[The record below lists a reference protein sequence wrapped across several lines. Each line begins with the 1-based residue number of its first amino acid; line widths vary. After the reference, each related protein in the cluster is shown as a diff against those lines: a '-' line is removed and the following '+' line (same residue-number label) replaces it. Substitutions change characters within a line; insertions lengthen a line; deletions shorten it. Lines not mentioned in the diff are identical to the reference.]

1 MPINRGWGVD
11 ASAFGISVRLSPP
24 RRSGLRLDDLSV
36 RAQPGAADPTELGV
50 IRTDISAPCP
60 HIIGAMED
68 LVVALDLGG
77 TFVFALSGALVGVRH
92 RLDLF
97 GVLVLAFAAATAGG
111 IARDLI
117 IGAVPPPAI
126 ADPRYVLVPAV
137 AGVLTFVWHPVVAR
151 LRTSILVMDGA
162 GLALFAVSGAF
173 KALEFGLG
181 PVAAVLLGGL
191 TGIGG
196 GMVRDVLVS
205 EVPIVLRADL
215 YAVAALAGA
224 SVVVL
229 GDLAGAPAGAM
240 AVGGALTCFGL
251 RMIGVRRGWR
261 LPMPRDR
268 GADSA
273 DE

>member
-1 MPINRGWGVD
+1 
-11 ASAFGISVRLSPP
+11 
-24 RRSGLRLDDLSV
+24 
-36 RAQPGAADPTELGV
+36 
-50 IRTDISAPCP
+50 
-60 HIIGAMED
+60 METL
-68 LVVALDLGG
+68 LVTLDLAG

-126 ADPRYVLVPAV
+126 ADPRYFMVPV
-137 AGVLTFVWHPVVAR
+137 IAGVLTFVWHPLVSR
-151 LRTSILVMDGA
+151 LKTSILVLDGG
-162 GLALFAVSGAF
+162 GLSLFAVSGAF

-181 PVAAVLLGGL
+181 PVAAIILGGL

-205 EVPIVLRADL
+205 EVPTVFRAEL

-224 SVVVL
+224 SVVVI
-229 GDLAGAPAGAM
+229 GDLAGVQPPVVAVAGAF
-240 AVGGALTCFGL
+240 VCFGL

-261 LPMPRDR
+261 LPTPRVPP
-268 GADSA
+268 AT
-273 DE
+273 